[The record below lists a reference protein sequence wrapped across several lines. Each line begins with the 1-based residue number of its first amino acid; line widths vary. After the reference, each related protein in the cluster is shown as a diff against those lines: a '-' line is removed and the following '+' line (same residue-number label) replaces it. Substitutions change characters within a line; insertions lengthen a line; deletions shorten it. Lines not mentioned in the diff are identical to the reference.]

1 MIHLLKFGIYQKQF
15 TIHAYLTE
23 STWYTIDEDGFDC
36 GIFVDLQK
44 AFDTVDVNNAK
55 LKN

>member
-1 MIHLLKFGIYQKQF
+1 MIHLLQFGIYQKQL

-44 AFDTVDVNNAK
+44 AFDTVDVNYAK